1 MFEVDQ
7 VLNGVIP
14 LGDDQCR
21 FDYQKLE
28 TAMKDI
34 VQRKLQDQN
43 AVMADTSDYVPTF
56 VVATNVLHADGP
68 PTLFRSYQCKG
79 YNADKCAIW
88 EAVRATS
95 AAPTFFKP
103 ITITMPPPGGTFVD
117 GALTHNNPG
126 ELALSEA
133 QRIWSTVKRFSLT
146 SFGTGRSKAVKIIDT
161 TSKNLDGLSS
171 KMATLRFTTGRTS
184 RVAAG
189 QAALGKI
196 RETCVELASSSEPVH
211 QRLFKDSTSANPEKQ
226 FPYHRFNV
234 ERDMHEIELQEWKQM
249 EAIGSHTARYMEEG
263 EGESKRDH
271 CVQDLMN
278 PAPIQ
283 CTQIPLQFN

>member
-1 MFEVDQ
+1 MDQ

-14 LGDDQCR
+14 FGDDQCR

-28 TAMKDI
+28 TAMKSLI
-34 VQRKLQDQN
+34 ERKLHDQN
-43 AVMADTSDYVPTF
+43 AIMADISDGVPTF
-56 VVATNVLHADGP
+56 VVATKGLHADGP

-88 EAVRATS
+88 EAARATS
-95 AAPTFFKP
+95 AAQTFFKP

-117 GALTHNNPG
+117 GGLTHNNPG

-146 SFGTGRSKAVKIIDT
+146 SIGTGRSKAVKIVDT
-161 TSKNLDGLSS
+161 TSKKLDGLSS
-171 KMATLRFTTGRTS
+171 KTVRFTTGTTS

-189 QAALGKI
+189 KAALGKI
-196 RETCVELASSSEPVH
+196 REACVELASSSEPVH
-211 QRLFKDSTSANPEKQ
+211 QRLLKDSTSVDPEKR

-278 PAPIQ
+278 PAAIQ
-283 CTQIPLQFN
+283 CTQIPLHFN